1 MPDPANYRLTAK
13 EKGEAVGR
21 LIFAVALTAVSISN
35 PMTAGAYNYYYVF
48 VPNLNVKVL
57 PDSSAGLEAL
67 EQGLIGQEDS
77 SETKA
82 LRRHIDR
89 TRMIR
94 NVLGKRGLFVT
105 GGKDEFDIMEL
116 DMMTGKL
123 TRFGSYGAEKVHG
136 IELDVVYGLAIV
148 GQNERQTV
156 NILDL

>member
-77 SETKA
+77 SEIKH
-82 LRRHIDR
+82 R
-89 TRMIR
+89 
-94 NVLGKRGLFVT
+94 
-105 GGKDEFDIMEL
+105 
-116 DMMTGKL
+116 
-123 TRFGSYGAEKVHG
+123 S
-136 IELDVVYGLAIV
+136 
-148 GQNERQTV
+148 
-156 NILDL
+156 